1 MKKAFCFFFSVCII
15 ACCCHAEFADISQ
28 MNHDELTEYL
38 LSLSFR
44 DMLVLCDKYDYA
56 IEDDMIVELNKHIDG
71 YRELP
76 DISVFATYCL
86 SRIVMEERGLMKY
99 LTMVGMEETT
109 PTFSPAPTPSPT
121 QTPQPSPKHDDVQV
135 PAGTYKIGDQIPA
148 GHWTITC
155 APRNYCYV
163 TVGSELKDNKK
174 EIAYGSKG
182 YYHIAM
188 AGTESNISDRG
199 YPSFVDLELTEGMYI
214 CIERSFVTFTPYDGN
229 PGFTFN

>member
-1 MKKAFCFFFSVCII
+1 MKKVFCLFFTICLIVS
-15 ACCCHAEFADISQ
+15 CCHAEFADISK
-28 MNHDELTEYL
+28 MTHEELTEYL
-38 LSLSFR
+38 LTLSFR
-44 DMLVLCDKYDYA
+44 DMLVLCDQYDYA
-56 IEDDMIVELNKHIDG
+56 VEEDLISGINAQIDD
-71 YRELP
+71 YRSLS
-76 DISVFATYCL
+76 DLSVFASYCL
-86 SRIVMEERGLMKY
+86 SKTVMEERGLMKY
-99 LTMVGMEETT
+99 LSIVGMEE
-109 PTFSPAPTPSPT
+109 SAPAPVTT
-121 QTPQPSPKHDDVQV
+121 QTSHPTSESEEVQV
-135 PAGTYKIGDQIPA
+135 PAGTYKIGEQIPA

-229 PGFTFN
+229 HGFTFN